1 MKYFI
6 YAFLTLIIVS
16 TQTSCVSNKHLTY
29 FKGLND
35 TSFNLASNN
44 FEPTIQKGD
53 ILYIGV
59 TSANPVEASV
69 FNSANSIA
77 SAGGGVN
84 EMQVNT
90 TPGQLITE
98 DGNIKLP
105 QIGEIKAVGK
115 TTKQLSNEVQMAI
128 APFLKDPIVTIR
140 YMNFRVTVLGEVA
153 KPGVIN
159 VTNERISVLEA
170 LGQAGDLTPY
180 SKRENILFI
189 RDSAGVQQTHRFNM
203 LDKSIFSKP
212 YYFMKPNDL
221 IYVEANNVKGINT
234 GIVPTILPLAL
245 STMSLL
251 VIIVNQIK
259 IK

>member
-1 MKYFI
+1 MKYILYLFFLVLI
-6 YAFLTLIIVS
+6 AF
-16 TQTSCVSNKHLTY
+16 TQTSCVSNKRLTY
-29 FKGLND
+29 FRGLND
-35 TSFNLASNN
+35 TSFNLATNN

-59 TSANPVEASV
+59 TSANPIEAGI
-69 FNSANSIA
+69 FNSSNSVT
-77 SAGGGVN
+77 SPGGGVAA
-84 EMQVNT
+84 MQVNT

-105 QIGEIKAVGK
+105 QVGEIYAIGK
-115 TTKQLSNEVQMAI
+115 TTKQLATEIQNAI
-128 APFLKDPIVTIR
+128 IPYLKDPLVTIR
-140 YMNFRVTVLGEVA
+140 YMNFRVTVLGEVSR
-153 KPGVIN
+153 PGVIN

-180 SKRENILFI
+180 SKRENILII
-189 RDSAGVQQTHRFNM
+189 RDSAGLQQAHRFNM

-221 IYVEANNVKGINT
+221 LYVEANNVKGINT
-234 GIVPTILPLAL
+234 GIIPTILPLAL

-251 VIIVNQIK
+251 VIIANQIK
-259 IK
+259 TK